1 MHRLDGRKNKG
12 TIVSINPYDLMP
24 QSPSTVDPLNQ
35 ALVNEA
41 RPSAGFDATQ
51 PLHPATGRH
60 AEAFEETRPLDWEQQ
75 MLTPDYEEVIAAM
88 SWGEHVEHDQ
98 LHYSD
103 RKRVLVVDDDLPSR
117 LYLRA
122 KLSLLEGIDVYEAAS
137 GDEALHITETTPF
150 DGVLM
155 DVNMQGRDGYDICR
169 AIKRKSKSMGAKV
182 PKIYIVT
189 TRTSMVDRLR
199 ASLAG
204 ADAFMSKPPHPG
216 DLHNLLASL

>member
-1 MHRLDGRKNKG
+1 MDAAES
-12 TIVSINPYDLMP
+12 V
-24 QSPSTVDPLNQ
+24 PSGAV
-35 ALVNEA
+35 
-41 RPSAGFDATQ
+41 RPS
-51 PLHPATGRH
+51 
-60 AEAFEETRPLDWEQQ
+60 EAFEETRPLDWEQQ

-88 SWGEHVEHDQ
+88 SWGEHLEHDQ

-103 RKRVLVVDDDLPSR
+103 RKRVLVVDDDLASR

-137 GDEALHITETTPF
+137 GDEALQITETTPF

-169 AIKRKSKSMGAKV
+169 AIKRNSKSMGAKV

-189 TRTSMVDRLR
+189 SRTGVFDRLR
-199 ASLAG
+199 ASFAG

>member
-1 MHRLDGRKNKG
+1 MQ
-12 TIVSINPYDLMP
+12 P
-24 QSPSTVDPLNQ
+24 SPFTADPLNQ
-35 ALVNEA
+35 
-41 RPSAGFDATQ
+41 SAGFEATQ
-51 PLHPATGRH
+51 PVQTARQ
-60 AEAFEETRPLDWEQQ
+60 AEHFEETRPLDWEQQ

-88 SWGEHVEHDQ
+88 SWGEHLEHNE

-103 RKRVLVVDDDLPSR
+103 RKRVLVVDDDLASR

-137 GDEALHITETTPF
+137 GDEALYITETTPF

-155 DVNMQGRDGYDICR
+155 DVNMQGRDGYQICR
-169 AIKRKSKSMGAKV
+169 AIKRNSKSMGAKV

-189 TRTSMVDRLR
+189 SRTGVVDRLR
-199 ASLAG
+199 ASFAG